1 MAKLTAVNDY
11 FLVELQADG
20 PWAGQKDPE
29 EGVRRGKVIGISD
42 FLTFFG
48 FNTFMF
54 DKSLMDEELLTRLYD
69 KYKQLVGKV
78 VWWPER
84 SETGA
89 LVNYNNKQYVFLKW
103 SAIMAV
109 EED

>member
-1 MAKLTAVNDY
+1 MGKLVPVNDY

-29 EGVRRGKVIGISD
+29 EGIRKGKVVAISD
-42 FLTFFG
+42 FLTYWG
-48 FNTFMF
+48 SHTYYF
-54 DKSLMDEELLTRLYD
+54 DSSMMNEEILQKVHD

-84 SETGA
+84 SESGTIIEHEG
-89 LVNYNNKQYVFLKW
+89 KQYLLMKW
-103 SAIMAV
+103 ASIMAM